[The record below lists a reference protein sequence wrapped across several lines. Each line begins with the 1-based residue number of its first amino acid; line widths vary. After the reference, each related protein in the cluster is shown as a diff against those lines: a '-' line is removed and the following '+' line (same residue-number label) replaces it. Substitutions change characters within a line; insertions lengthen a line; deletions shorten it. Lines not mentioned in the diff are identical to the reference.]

1 MNGPL
6 EMRKLKVRAEFLW
19 VAGGRRW
26 ATPGLVLQCRQT
38 KQIDEQKKTNVGV
51 GYTATKKI
59 GNAVVRNRAKRRLRA
74 AAGQVL
80 PLHAKAGHDY
90 VLIGRKETA
99 TRPFDLLREDLE
111 TAMKRV
117 HSKRA
122 AGKSVRKRRESDHG

>member
-1 MNGPL
+1 MSSPL

-26 ATPGLVLQCRQT
+26 ATPGLVLQCRQA
-38 KQIDEQKKTNVGV
+38 KKTAEQEGPKIGV

-74 AAGQVL
+74 VASQIL

-117 HSKRA
+117 HSKRTA
-122 AGKSVRKRRESDHG
+122 SKPTRKRRETDHG

>member
-38 KQIDEQKKTNVGV
+38 RKTAEHEGPKVGV

-74 AAGQVL
+74 AASQIL

-122 AGKSVRKRRESDHG
+122 ASKPARKRRETGHG